1 MSNSVLEQVKHFHDT
16 EMKCSA
22 IVVDWAK
29 LDKLN
34 NEAEN
39 FLDYL
44 GNYMDDD
51 SNSVWALFGDF
62 PKRYC
67 ILIEK

>member
-1 MSNSVLEQVKHFHDT
+1 MKTAKHFYDT

-22 IVVDWAK
+22 LVVDWCE
-29 LDKLN
+29 LNKLN
-34 NEAEN
+34 NEAKD
-39 FLDYL
+39 FLQYL

-67 ILIEK
+67 VLIEK